1 MDKTYTFSDQLVSDL
16 HKDAY
21 GYRPSEAFW
30 LDWSLGTDDDRQSM
44 WDDLL
49 LVVDYEVAL
58 EREENERRVRE
69 FEEEVAA
76 NLSRGADTRLIAV
89 SWVLDARGANFL
101 GSADAYGA
109 DWMRYELGLPYSY
122 EDELAAAYSYIKSR
136 THGEDYD

>member
-1 MDKTYTFSDQLVSDL
+1 MYKTYTFSDQLVSDL

-30 LDWSLGTDDDRQSM
+30 LDWSRGTDDDRQSM

-49 LVVDYEVAL
+49 WAVDYEVAL
-58 EREENERRVRE
+58 GLEAERCVRE

-101 GSADAYGA
+101 NSADAYGA

-122 EDELAAAYSYIKSR
+122 EDELAAAYCYIKSR